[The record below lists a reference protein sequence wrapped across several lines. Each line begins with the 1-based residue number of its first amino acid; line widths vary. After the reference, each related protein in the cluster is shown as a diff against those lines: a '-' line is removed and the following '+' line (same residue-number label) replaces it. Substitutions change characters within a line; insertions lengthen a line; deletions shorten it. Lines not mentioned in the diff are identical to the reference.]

1 VKSLVLGFSVILLL
15 ITHTTQAPPQEQAS
29 TPSIQGKVLQEPDG
43 QPIRKANVQLNG
55 QKGPASSQYSATTDA
70 EGKFE
75 IDDVQPGHYVVVVER
90 PGFVQSSTGSRQTSI
105 SVQPRSGKNELNLHM
120 QPAAV
125 ISGKIVDLDGDPMR
139 DVSVTATRVGFRPR
153 WNSHDFGNGATNDLG
168 EFRISGLRAG
178 RYKIAA
184 SPPEGTRLP
193 IQSDTNN
200 KKDQSIYLTTHY
212 PGVLDEDQSAVVEIH
227 AGAETRV
234 NFGLLT
240 GRAYHVSGS
249 VTGIPS
255 KGSMGMTQIILQ
267 AKGSN
272 GSQMIQEVVGEDGRF
287 EFTGVLP
294 GSYVARLIVVTIEGG
309 RPAMQMPRLG
319 QTIEVSNANVEGL
332 RLQPEPVGLVRGKFR
347 LDTDQKFDWTQLT
360 VRLVPLEERGTEIE
374 LVGTMGLP
382 AISTVNSDGTFELKN
397 VPGSTCQLVVGAK
410 SDSLRDYITDS
421 VNLDG
426 RDVTDSGIPVHPD
439 TYLDVVISAKGASIS
454 GTVVDANGQPV
465 ANATVVDVPA
475 TEHRTRLDL
484 FQQDTTDENGHFSLR
499 GLNPGKY
506 TVLAFE
512 ELQEDFRQ
520 PEFLKAYET
529 RGETVQLDKGARK
542 SVVLKLIPGDAQAP

>member
-1 VKSLVLGFSVILLL
+1 VKPLILGFSLILVA
-15 ITHTTQAPPQEQAS
+15 IAHAIQASPQEQTS

-43 QPIRKANVQLNG
+43 QPIRKANVQLSG
-55 QKGPASSQYSATTDA
+55 QKGPAIQYSATTDA

-75 IDDVQPGHYVVVVER
+75 IDDVQPGHYIVVVER
-90 PGFVQSSTGSRQTSI
+90 PGFVQSGTGSRQTSI
-105 SVQPRSGKNELNLHM
+105 SVQPGSGKNELNLHM

-125 ISGKIVDLDGDPMR
+125 ISGKIVDLDGDPVR
-139 DVSVTATRVGFRPR
+139 DVNVTATRAGSNRTR

-184 SPPEGTRLP
+184 SPPEGARLP
-193 IQSDTNN
+193 IQNDTNN

-212 PGVLDEDQSAVVEIH
+212 PGVLDEDQAAAVEIH

-249 VTGIPS
+249 ITGITI
-255 KGSMGMTQIILQ
+255 KGNMTQILLQ
-267 AKGSN
+267 AKGSS
-272 GSQMIQEVVGEDGRF
+272 GLRMIPAELGEDGKF
-287 EFTGVLP
+287 EFTSVLP
-294 GSYVARLIVVTIEGG
+294 GSYVARLIVVMIEEG
-309 RPAMQMPRLG
+309 RPAMQMSRLG
-319 QTIEVSNANVEGL
+319 QPIEVSNANVEGL

-360 VRLVPLEERGTEIE
+360 VRLIPFEERDAEPAWGD
-374 LVGTMGLP
+374 TMGFP
-382 AISTVNSDGTFELKN
+382 TISTVNSDGTFELKN
-397 VPGSTCQLVVGAK
+397 IPGGTYQLVVGAR
-410 SDSLRDYITDS
+410 SDTLRDYITDS
-421 VNLDG
+421 INLEG
-426 RDVTDSGIPVHPD
+426 RDVADSGIPVHPD
-439 TYLDVVISAKGASIS
+439 TYLDVVISAKGAAIS
-454 GTVVDANGQPV
+454 GTVVDTNGQPV

-475 TEHRTRLDL
+475 AEHGMRLDL
-484 FQQDTTDENGHFSLR
+484 FQQDTTDQTGHFSLR

-512 ELQEDFRQ
+512 ELQDDFRQ
-520 PEFLKAYET
+520 PEFLKTYEN
-529 RGETVQLDKGARK
+529 RGEKVELDKGARK
-542 SVVLKLIPGDAQAP
+542 SVVLKLIPDDAQAP

>member
-1 VKSLVLGFSVILLL
+1 MKSPVLGFSVILLL
-15 ITHTTQAPPQEQAS
+15 ITHTTQAIPQEQAS

-55 QKGPASSQYSATTDA
+55 QKGPASSEYSASTDA

-90 PGFVQSSTGSRQTSI
+90 PGFVQSGTGSRQTSI
-105 SVQPRSGKNELNLHM
+105 AVLPGSGKNELSLHM

-125 ISGKIVDLDGDPMR
+125 LSGKIVDLDGDPMR
-139 DVSVTATRVGFRPR
+139 DVSVTATRAGSKRAR

-212 PGVLDEDQSAVVEIH
+212 PGVLDEDQAAVVEIH
-227 AGAETRV
+227 PGAETRV

-249 VTGIPS
+249 ITGITS
-255 KGSMGMTQIILQ
+255 KGNMAQIILQ
-267 AKGSN
+267 AKGRG
-272 GSQMIQEVVGEDGRF
+272 GSQMIPAELGEDGKF

-294 GSYVARLIVVTIEGG
+294 GSYVARLIVITLESG
-309 RPAMQMPRLG
+309 RPAMQMSPLG
-319 QTIEVSNANVEGL
+319 QPIEVSNANVEGL

-374 LVGTMGLP
+374 WEGAMGLP
-382 AISTVNSDGTFELKN
+382 TISSVNSDGTFELKN
-397 VPGSTCQLVVGAK
+397 VPGSTYQLVVGAK
-410 SDSLRDYITDS
+410 SDTLRDYITES
-421 VNLDG
+421 INLEG
-426 RDVTDSGIPVHPD
+426 RDVADSGIPVHPD

-454 GTVVDANGQPV
+454 GTVVDGNGQPV

-475 TEHRTRLDL
+475 TEHRMRLDL

-499 GLNPGKY
+499 GLNHGKY
-506 TVLAFE
+506 TVLALE
-512 ELQEDFRQ
+512 ELQDDFRQ
-520 PEFLKAYET
+520 PEFLKSYET
-529 RGETVQLDKGARK
+529 RGQVVELDKGTRK
-542 SVVLKLIPGDAQAP
+542 NVVLKLISNDAQAP